1 MFSLRAISILGC
13 LLVSDLARVPASCFQ
28 SRVEDHTDSK
38 SETKENSGKPL
49 KPGKRTVWN
58 LEGGV
63 FFATDGNLPNGS
75 CFRLAGQMIAPEFF
89 AGLRRVD
96 TDQGTSYISHD
107 KVVTEYPDQVQIV
120 LHLLDY
126 PCSPDLKETIVRPPI
141 TREIMSTLRLNFYW
155 KEGLHMSPVVES
167 KRIGASVRRIGS
179 YATGPAVKEEL
190 APRFEWDYA
199 FTVTSEKIPLI
210 NDLVLVIEDEEHKI
224 CARVAARL

>member
-1 MFSLRAISILGC
+1 MFSLRAISRSGWLM
-13 LLVSDLARVPASCFQ
+13 VSALAAVPVCCPQ
-28 SRVEDHTDSK
+28 SRLEDHTDSK
-38 SETKENSGKPL
+38 IEGKENSSKPP

-63 FFATDGNLPNGS
+63 FFSTDGHLPNGS
-75 CFRLAGQMIAPEFF
+75 CFRLAGQMTAPEFF
-89 AGLRRVD
+89 ADLRRVD
-96 TDQGTSYISHD
+96 TDQGTSYLSHD

-126 PCSPDLKETIVRPPI
+126 PCSPDLKDTVVRPPI

-155 KEGLHMSPVVES
+155 KEGLHMSPVEDS
-167 KRIGASVRRIGS
+167 KRIAASVRRIGS
-179 YATGPAVKEEL
+179 YAQGRAAEQEL

-199 FTVTSEKIPLI
+199 FTVSSEKIPLVD
-210 NDLVLVIEDEEHKI
+210 DLVLVIENEENKI

>member
-1 MFSLRAISILGC
+1 MYSLRAISILGW
-13 LLVSDLARVPASCFQ
+13 LMVSALAGLPAWCFQ
-28 SRVEDHTDSK
+28 LRIEDRADSK
-38 SETKENSGKPL
+38 IEAKENSGKQP

-63 FFATDGNLPNGS
+63 FFSTDGHLPNGS
-75 CFRLAGQMIAPEFF
+75 CFRLAGQMVAPEFF

-96 TDQGTSYISHD
+96 TDQGTSYVSHD

-120 LHLLDY
+120 LRLLDY
-126 PCSPDLKETIVRPPI
+126 PCSPDLKDTIVRPPI
-141 TREIMSTLRLNFYW
+141 TREIMSRLHLNFYW
-155 KEGLHMSPVVES
+155 KEGLHMSPVEDS
-167 KRIGASVRRIGS
+167 KRIGASVRRIGA
-179 YATGPAVKEEL
+179 YGTGPAAEEL

-210 NDLVLVIEDEEHKI
+210 NDLVLVIENEEHKI